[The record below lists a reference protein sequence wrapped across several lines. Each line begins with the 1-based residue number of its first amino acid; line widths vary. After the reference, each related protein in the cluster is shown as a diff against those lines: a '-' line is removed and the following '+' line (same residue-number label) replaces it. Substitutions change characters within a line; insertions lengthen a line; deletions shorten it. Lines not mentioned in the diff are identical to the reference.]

1 MSSTTRVAEWFK
13 DGLVPAVGQEGLAP
27 PGPVPEDQLA
37 SLTSP
42 RRKPSEEKGEQEE
55 GSSPT
60 LPRDSRFPGTQPSPD
75 EPAGL
80 LGHWREKAAAPAA
93 PPPNGGAFKGPRT
106 NSKQEVNLPLN
117 KNKNTDT

>member
-1 MSSTTRVAEWFK
+1 M
-13 DGLVPAVGQEGLAP
+13 GLSPRLAKKVWHP

-75 EPAGL
+75 EPTSL
-80 LGHWREKAAAPAA
+80 LGHW
-93 PPPNGGAFKGPRT
+93 
-106 NSKQEVNLPLN
+106 
-117 KNKNTDT
+117 

>member
-1 MSSTTRVAEWFK
+1 MVTVKATCEGGR
-13 DGLVPAVGQEGLAP
+13 GQVPARCPQRPGLQSGSKTGLSPRLAKKVWHP

-80 LGHWREKAAAPAA
+80 LGHW
-93 PPPNGGAFKGPRT
+93 
-106 NSKQEVNLPLN
+106 
-117 KNKNTDT
+117 